1 MTTAQ
6 IQAVAGSSAIDFGEN
21 GSFDSANNSLF
32 RTGNDGFNAYRF
44 AIEFNLSSLLS
55 SLPSAATINSFQLRL
70 RTANFVQAGQT
81 TLAGY
86 AGNGSFELADV
97 TTGSDL
103 LTFTPI
109 TSSPFTLDVTNFV
122 KNLIA
127 GNNFFAG
134 FNVRQNPEIP
144 DRFGPWDGLNNFNF
158 PLLIVDYTA
167 PNSNPVA
174 QPDTAS
180 TNQDTPVTI
189 NVLANDT
196 DPDSN
201 PLSISGFTTPAHG
214 TVAIND
220 NGTPTNTSDDK
231 LVYTPSTGYSGTDS
245 FSYTI
250 SDGQGGT
257 STATV
262 GLTINAVNKAPTA
275 VNLLTPTTTL
285 AETNT
290 PTPAAIKLADITI
303 TDDGLGSNTLSL
315 SGTDAATFEIQN
327 NALYLKA
334 GTILDFETKAAYNV
348 TVNVDDPTVG
358 STPDASTNY
367 TLNLS
372 NVNEAPTNL
381 TLSQTSI
388 AENVAE
394 GTPIGTFS
402 TTDAE
407 GGSFTYA
414 LIAGTGDT
422 DNNAFTI
429 IDNQL
434 TINSSPNFEN
444 QSSYNILV
452 KTTDAGGLSYEKA
465 LTINV
470 TDVNEAPTNL
480 TLSQTSIAE
489 NVAEGTQIG
498 TFSTTDAEGGSFTYA
513 LIAGMGDTDNNAFT
527 ITGNQLTINSSP
539 NFENQSSYNILVKT
553 TDAGGLSYEK
563 ALTINVTDVNEA
575 PTNLTLSQTSI
586 AENVAEGTPIG
597 TFSTTD
603 AEGGS
608 FTYALIAGTGDTDN
622 NAFTITSNQLT
633 INSSPNFETQ
643 PTYNILVKTTDAGGL
658 SYEKALTINVT
669 DINEAP
675 SVTGETVSTSQ
686 NTSVTV
692 ELGDNLSD
700 PDANGLAN
708 AILNITGTNNGTVS
722 SIDQDARLVTFT
734 PTAGFSGTASFNY
747 TLTDAGSLVSNTA
760 TVTVEVG
767 SVISTGNRNQD
778 IEGNNGDDII
788 SAGNGSDRL
797 KGLGGNDQLS
807 GNNGNDTLDGGDGK
821 DTLLGGNGSDVL
833 VGGNGDDFLNGGN
846 GADTV
851 TGGAGSDRF
860 VLITSAGGDTFTDFT
875 DTVDRIALS
884 GGLTFG
890 QLTIAAIGGDT
901 AIRQG
906 STTLATLTG
915 VSANLITAADF
926 VTL

>member
-21 GSFDSANNSLF
+21 GSFDSANNSFF
-32 RTGNDGFNAYRF
+32 RTGNDELNAYRF

-70 RTANFVQAGQT
+70 RTANFVRAGQT

-109 TSSPFTLDVTNFV
+109 TSSDFTLDVTNFV

-144 DRFGPWDGLNNFNF
+144 DRFGPWDGLNNANF
-158 PLLIVDYTA
+158 PLLIVDYTG

-394 GTPIGTFS
+394 GTQIGTFS

-414 LIAGTGDT
+414 LISGTGDT

-429 IDNQL
+429 TSNQL
-434 TINSSPNFEN
+434 TINSSPNFETKPT
-444 QSSYNILV
+444 YNILV

-513 LIAGMGDTDNNAFT
+513 LI
-527 ITGNQLTINSSP
+527 S
-539 NFENQSSYNILVKT
+539 
-553 TDAGGLSYEK
+553 
-563 ALTINVTDVNEA
+563 
-575 PTNLTLSQTSI
+575 
-586 AENVAEGTPIG
+586 
-597 TFSTTD
+597 
-603 AEGGS
+603 
-608 FTYALIAGTGDTDN
+608 GTGDTDN

-633 INSSPNFETQ
+633 INSSPNFETK

-669 DINEAP
+669 DVNEAP

-734 PTAGFSGTASFNY
+734 PTGGFSGTASFNY

-833 VGGNGDDFLNGGN
+833 VGGNGDDLLNGGN